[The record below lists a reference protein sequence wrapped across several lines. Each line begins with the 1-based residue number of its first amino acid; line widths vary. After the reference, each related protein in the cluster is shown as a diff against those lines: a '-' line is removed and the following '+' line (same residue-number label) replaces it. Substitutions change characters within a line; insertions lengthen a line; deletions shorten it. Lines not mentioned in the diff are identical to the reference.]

1 MNRMQQKPL
10 VVIDARMIGPVGHGI
25 AEYVRDLVLGLYEL
39 SEKKFELHLLV
50 GKELPEED
58 PIRKIPHA
66 VVHSEFLSFSEM
78 LEVPRVLKKLGA
90 DLFHSPSFSAYPF
103 LSIPAIYTVHDLN
116 HLHYGSLIQ
125 KAYYEFVLKP
135 ALRGAVQ
142 VCTVSETSREELA
155 KWLGWPKERIE
166 VIRNAIHVAPPLLDW
181 EERLKKW
188 GLTAYQYHFSL
199 SSNKPHKNM
208 SFLIRAYLAHAEG
221 KPDAWPMVVSLTNEE
236 AGIAHPK
243 LICVG
248 RLNNKDKNTLLA
260 GAGAFYFPS
269 LYEGFGRP
277 PLEAAAFGVPVVVSK
292 IKVHEEVL
300 AKYENKRLISPEN
313 LQAWKESFKESERAQ
328 VVKREETIFKY
339 EIDQKRLAEEMRGV
353 FESFFS
359 DRN

>member
-58 PIRKIPHA
+58 PIRKIPHT

-90 DLFHSPSFSAYPF
+90 VLFHSPSFSAYPF

-116 HLHYGSLIQ
+116 HLHYGSPIQ
-125 KAYYEFVLKP
+125 KAYYEFILKP
-135 ALRGAVQ
+135 ALKKAVQ

-155 KWLGWPKERIE
+155 NWLGWPKERIE
-166 VIRNAIHVAPPLLDW
+166 VIRNAIHVASPPSDW

-188 GLTAYQYHFSL
+188 GLTKYQYHFSL

-236 AGIAHPK
+236 AGIAHRK

-248 RLNNKDKNTLLA
+248 RLNNEDKTTLLS

-277 PLEAAAFGVPVVVSK
+277 PLEAAAYGVPVVVSK
-292 IKVHEEVL
+292 IKVHEEIYRDVKG
-300 AKYENKRLISPEN
+300 ARMIVPNDEKEWI
-313 LQAWKESFKESERAQ
+313 ESF
-328 VVKREETIFKY
+328 
-339 EIDQKRLAEEMRGV
+339 RLAENNKLEKGAGEIIQSRLSLALDYHRLFVKGLG
-353 FESFFS
+353 S
-359 DRN
+359 